1 MIHLYAIAEG
11 LGELPAVEGIGGAEI
26 RPRTLDDLEL
36 VVSEHDGAELEPT
49 EEAVLAHARV
59 VDALAAATT
68 ALLPARFTRTFE
80 DEAALDSAVRGQLDN
95 LRRALSHVRVRVE
108 LGLRV
113 IGASEEGPPPEA
125 ATGRAYMEARLE
137 AVAGAE
143 RLAKDLH
150 EPLAALAADSTHS
163 VATKPRLLVSAA
175 YLVETGDVERFR
187 VEVAELERAH
197 PDLTFVCT
205 GPWPP
210 YSFATAA
217 ET

>member
-68 ALLPARFTRTFE
+68 ALLPARFTRAFE

-95 LRRALSHVRVRVE
+95 LRRALSHVRVRVDTWLDPWAQAQGAGYQLVQALLA
-108 LGLRV
+108 LGA
-113 IGASEEGPPPEA
+113 GGTFGSGPGLGYPGYIP
-125 ATGRAYMEARLE
+125 
-137 AVAGAE
+137 AVARTWRRVSRRSPARNGSPRTSTSRSQLSRQTA
-143 RLAKDLH
+143 RTRSRQSR
-150 EPLAALAADSTHS
+150 DSS
-163 VATKPRLLVSAA
+163 
-175 YLVETGDVERFR
+175 
-187 VEVAELERAH
+187 
-197 PDLTFVCT
+197 
-205 GPWPP
+205 
-210 YSFATAA
+210 
-217 ET
+217 